1 MKKILNI
8 FRIYPGE
15 RRETLTALV
24 FFTILNV
31 LNLVKHWSA
40 LTAVSGNKWTLFT
53 KGWHLSGFDPITY
66 SVVTD
71 WGIGY
76 NIYRHPLLSYFLLTF
91 PI

>member
-53 KGWHLSGFDPITY
+53 KG
-66 SVVTD
+66 
-71 WGIGY
+71 
-76 NIYRHPLLSYFLLTF
+76 
-91 PI
+91 